1 MKRVANLAVGQR
13 FKYQFFD
20 GKAFHTPE
28 GLNYD
33 DRREKIGEE
42 ISDAIAYMNSLK
54 PQGILDSAFMKR
66 MVQSVNKSLKRE
78 AILYESVGLA
88 YPKIVNKN
96 NILDAQDK
104 INLLSQKLTQYFVGR
119 NPGAFAFLSLLNDA
133 DFLSYISMKT
143 VTAFSYTT
151 FGEGDRNLGKTK
163 ATDALSKAMRMGMTR
178 FNAAEQLRELV
189 KEDVLTLL
197 NEGLDKESSAFVDEI
212 DEEIEYRIQVIIENT
227 IQQQFGGQHVLT
239 MKNADRAT
247 RFRSKAGEK
256 EVKKFYKN
264 LYREFELWFSRNL
277 NNKKT
282 PTGRYLGGAL
292 VIGEKIYRTE
302 YGTQVLAE
310 ISEKDFSARNGYGQ
324 IRKDLDFDTFAA
336 YFADFLIT
344 EIGKYQGIDSD
355 AHKFILKE
363 RKKLISV
370 IKKAYSIK
378 GATVEEKLRNFSQFS
393 KSNISGLFGE
403 IGAAFAFSV
412 GSNEALITG
421 DQKNKLGQKIAT
433 DVRLKVY
440 KKEGR
445 KVIEKNIVGIQVK
458 NYTSTNS
465 FRLYD
470 STQLSFDGKTV
481 ERYITPKDLRVLR
494 FLAVNHDIASEK
506 YGYNY
511 STKDLENFLYCHF
524 ENFIRIDDLKEDPSE
539 EMTQNSFYYI
549 NNKVYPASYFLLVFL
564 KEALDIF
571 ENGKKKSV
579 FEVLGSFTNY
589 PVVPNK
595 PNGNFFE
602 RIRVNEQPKAFKIS
616 TNSEGKMIYTSAWA
630 FKMPDGNTYPKRI
643 DDNLL
648 SGMTIKF
655 KGILVNTKKNW

>member
-302 YGTQVLAE
+302 YGTQILAE
-310 ISEKDFSARNGYGQ
+310 IYEKDHSARNGYGQ

-355 AHKFILKE
+355 AYKFILKE

-470 STQLSFDGKTV
+470 STQLSLDGKTV

-571 ENGKKKSV
+571 ENGKKESV
-579 FEVLGSFTNY
+579 FEMLGSFTNY

>member
-1 MKRVANLAVGQR
+1 MAVGQR

-20 GKAFHTPE
+20 GKAFHTPKD
-28 GLNYD
+28 LNYD
-33 DRREKIGEE
+33 DRKEKIGEE
-42 ISDAIAYMNSLK
+42 ISDAIAYMNALK
-54 PQGILDSAFMKR
+54 PQGVLDSAFIKR
-66 MVQSVNKSLKRE
+66 MVASVNKSLKQE
-78 AILYESVGLA
+78 AVLYESVGLE
-88 YPKIVNKN
+88 YPKLINKN
-96 NILDAQDK
+96 NILNAQDR

-119 NPGAFAFLSLLNDA
+119 NPGAYAFLSLLNDA
-133 DFLSYISMKT
+133 GFLSYMSMKT

-163 ATDALSKAMRMGMTR
+163 ATDSLSKAMRMGMKR
-178 FNAAEQLRELV
+178 VDAASQLRGLV
-189 KEDVLTLL
+189 REDVLMLL
-197 NEGLDKESSAFVDEI
+197 NEGLERESPDFIDEI
-212 DEEIEYRIQVIIENT
+212 DDEIESQIQMLIEQT
-227 IQQQFGGQHVLT
+227 MMEHFEGQHVLT
-239 MKNADRAT
+239 MKNSKRAT
-247 RFRSKAGEK
+247 KFRSKIGET
-256 EVKKFYKN
+256 EVKRFYKD
-264 LYREFELWFSRNL
+264 LYRKFEQWFSRNL
-277 NNKKT
+277 KNKKD

-292 VIGEKIYRTE
+292 VIGEKITQTK
-302 YGTQVLAE
+302 YGTQILAE
-310 ISEKDFSARNGYGQ
+310 IYEKDPSARNGYGE

-355 AHKFILKE
+355 ANKFILKE

-378 GATVEEKLRNFSQFS
+378 GSTVEEKIRNFSQFS

-412 GSNEALITG
+412 GNNEALITG

-445 KVIEKNIVGIQVK
+445 KIIEKNIVGIQVK
-458 NYTSTNS
+458 NYTSANS

-470 STQLSFDGKTV
+470 STQLNLDGKTV

-511 STKDLENFLYCHF
+511 SIKDLENFLYCHF
-524 ENFIRIDDLKEDPSE
+524 ENFIRVNDLKEDPGE
-539 EMTQNSFYYI
+539 EVTQNSFYYI

-571 ENGKKKSV
+571 ENSKKNSI
-579 FEVLGSFTNY
+579 FEILGSFTDY
-589 PVVPNK
+589 PVVPNE

-602 RIRVNEQPKAFKIS
+602 RIIASEQPRASKIS
-616 TNSEGKMIYTSAWA
+616 VNSEGQMIYTHAWA
-630 FKMPDGNTYPKRI
+630 FKMPDGHTYPKRV

-648 SGMTIKF
+648 SGLTIKF

>member
-1 MKRVANLAVGQR
+1 MANLAVGQR

-20 GKAFHTPE
+20 GKAFHTPKD
-28 GLNYD
+28 LNYD
-33 DRREKIGEE
+33 ERREKIGEE
-42 ISDAIAYMNSLK
+42 ISDAIVYMNSLK
-54 PQGILDSAFMKR
+54 PQGILDSAFIKR
-66 MVQSVNKSLKRE
+66 MVTSVNSSLKRE
-78 AILYESVGLA
+78 AILYESVGLS
-88 YPKIVNKN
+88 YPKMVNKN
-96 NILDAQDK
+96 NILDTQDK

-119 NPGAFAFLSLLNDA
+119 SPGAFAFLSLLNDA
-133 DFLSYISMKT
+133 NFLSYISMKT

-163 ATDALSKAMRMGMTR
+163 ATDSLSKAMRMGMKR
-178 FNAAEQLRELV
+178 IDASSQLRELV
-189 KEDVLTLL
+189 REDVLTLL
-197 NEGLDKESSAFVDEI
+197 NEGLEKGSPDFINEI
-212 DEEIEYRIQVIIENT
+212 DDEIEYQIQKLIEQT
-227 IQQQFGGQHVLT
+227 IKEHFEEQHVLT
-239 MKNADRAT
+239 LKNSERAAK
-247 RFRSKAGEK
+247 FRSKTGET
-256 EVKKFYKN
+256 EVKRFYKD
-264 LYREFELWFSRNL
+264 LYRKFEQWFSRNL
-277 NNKKT
+277 KNKKD

-292 VIGEKIYRTE
+292 VIGEKITE
-302 YGTQVLAE
+302 TKYGAQILAK
-310 ISEKDFSARNGYGQ
+310 IYEKDPSARNGYGEL
-324 IRKDLDFDTFAA
+324 RKDLDFDTFAA
-336 YFADFLIT
+336 YFADFLIA
-344 EIGKYQGIDSD
+344 EIGKYQGTDSD
-355 AHKFILKE
+355 AYKFILKE
-363 RKKLISV
+363 RKKLVSV

-378 GATVEEKLRNFSQFS
+378 GATTEEKIRNFSQFS

-412 GSNEALITG
+412 KGNEALITG

-445 KVIEKNIVGIQVK
+445 KIIEKNIVGIQVK
-458 NYTSTNS
+458 NYTSTDS

-470 STQLSFDGKTV
+470 STQLNFDGKTV

-506 YGYNY
+506 YGYDY
-511 STKDLENFLYCHF
+511 SVKDLENFLYCHF
-524 ENFIRIDDLKEDPSE
+524 ENFIRIDDLKEDPSKE
-539 EMTQNSFYYI
+539 VTQNSFYYI

-579 FEVLGSFTNY
+579 FEMIGSFQNY
-589 PVVPNK
+589 PTVPNE

-602 RIRVNEQPKAFKIS
+602 KIRVNEQPKAHKIS
-616 TNSEGKMIYTSAWA
+616 VNSDGRMIYTSAWA

-648 SGMTIKF
+648 SGLTIKF

>member
-1 MKRVANLAVGQR
+1 MANLAVGQR

-20 GKAFHTPE
+20 GKAFHTPKD
-28 GLNYD
+28 LNYD

-42 ISDAIAYMNSLK
+42 ISDAIAYMNALK
-54 PQGILDSAFMKR
+54 PQGVLDSAFIKR
-66 MVQSVNKSLKRE
+66 MVASVNKSLKQE
-78 AILYESVGLA
+78 AVLYESVGLE
-88 YPKIVNKN
+88 YPKLINKN
-96 NILDAQDK
+96 NILNAQDR

-119 NPGAFAFLSLLNDA
+119 NPGAYAFLSLLNDA
-133 DFLSYISMKT
+133 GFLSYMSMKT
-143 VTAFSYTT
+143 VTAFSYTI

-163 ATDALSKAMRMGMTR
+163 ATDSLSKAMRMGMKR
-178 FNAAEQLRELV
+178 IDAANQLRGLV
-189 KEDVLTLL
+189 REDVLMLL
-197 NEGLDKESSAFVDEI
+197 NEGLERESPDFIDEI
-212 DEEIEYRIQVIIENT
+212 DDEIESQIQILIEQT
-227 IQQQFGGQHVLT
+227 MMEHFEGQHVLT
-239 MKNADRAT
+239 MKNSKRAT
-247 RFRSKAGEK
+247 KFRSKIGET
-256 EVKKFYKN
+256 EVKRFYKD
-264 LYREFELWFSRNL
+264 LYRKFEQWFSRNL
-277 NNKKT
+277 KNKKD

-292 VIGEKIYRTE
+292 VIGEKITQTK
-302 YGTQVLAE
+302 YGTQILAE
-310 ISEKDFSARNGYGQ
+310 IYEKDPSARNGYGE

-344 EIGKYQGIDSD
+344 EIGKYQSTDSD
-355 AHKFILKE
+355 AYKFILKE

-378 GATVEEKLRNFSQFS
+378 GSTVEEKIRNFSQFS

-412 GSNEALITG
+412 GNNEALITG

-445 KVIEKNIVGIQVK
+445 KIIEKNIVGIQVK
-458 NYTSTNS
+458 NYTSANS

-470 STQLSFDGKTV
+470 STQLNLDGKTV

-511 STKDLENFLYCHF
+511 SIKDLENFLYCHF
-524 ENFIRIDDLKEDPSE
+524 ENFIRVNDLKEDPSE
-539 EMTQNSFYYI
+539 EVTQNSFYYI

-571 ENGKKKSV
+571 ENSKKNSI
-579 FEVLGSFTNY
+579 FEILGSFTDY
-589 PVVPNK
+589 PVVPNE

-602 RIRVNEQPKAFKIS
+602 RIIASEQPRASKIS
-616 TNSEGKMIYTSAWA
+616 VNSEGQMIYTHAWA
-630 FKMPDGNTYPKRI
+630 FKMPDGHTYPKRV

-648 SGMTIKF
+648 SGLTIKF

>member
-1 MKRVANLAVGQR
+1 MAVGQR

-20 GKAFHTPE
+20 GKAFHTPKD
-28 GLNYD
+28 LNYD

-42 ISDAIAYMNSLK
+42 ISDAIAYMNALK
-54 PQGILDSAFMKR
+54 PQGILDSAFIKR
-66 MVQSVNKSLKRE
+66 MVASVNKSLKQE
-78 AILYESVGLA
+78 AALYESVGLE
-88 YPKIVNKN
+88 YPKLINKN
-96 NILDAQDK
+96 NILNAQDR

-119 NPGAFAFLSLLNDA
+119 DPGAYAFLSLLNDA
-133 DFLSYISMKT
+133 GFLSYMSMKT

-163 ATDALSKAMRMGMTR
+163 ATDSLSKAMRMGMKR
-178 FNAAEQLRELV
+178 VDAANQLRGLV
-189 KEDVLTLL
+189 REDVLMLL
-197 NEGLDKESSAFVDEI
+197 NEGLERESPDFIDEI
-212 DEEIEYRIQVIIENT
+212 DDEIESQIQMLIEQT
-227 IQQQFGGQHVLT
+227 IMEHFEGQHVLT
-239 MKNADRAT
+239 MKNSKRAAK
-247 RFRSKAGEK
+247 FRSKTGET
-256 EVKKFYKN
+256 EVKRFYKD
-264 LYREFELWFSRNL
+264 LYRKFEQWFSRNL
-277 NNKKT
+277 KNKKD
-282 PTGRYLGGAL
+282 PTGRYLDGAL
-292 VIGEKIYRTE
+292 VIGEKITQTK
-302 YGTQVLAE
+302 YGTQILAE
-310 ISEKDFSARNGYGQ
+310 IYEKDPSAKNGYGE
-324 IRKDLDFDTFAA
+324 IRKDLDFDSFAA

-344 EIGKYQGIDSD
+344 EIGKYQGTDSD

-378 GATVEEKLRNFSQFS
+378 GATVEEKIRNFSQFS

-412 GSNEALITG
+412 GNNEALITG

-445 KVIEKNIVGIQVK
+445 KIIEKNIVGIQVK

-470 STQLSFDGKTV
+470 STQFSLDGKTV

-511 STKDLENFLYCHF
+511 SIKDLENFLYCHF
-524 ENFIRIDDLKEDPSE
+524 ENFIRINDLKEDPGE
-539 EMTQNSFYYI
+539 EVTQNSFYYI

-571 ENGKKKSV
+571 ENSKKNSI
-579 FEVLGSFTNY
+579 FEILGSFTDY
-589 PVVPNK
+589 PVVPNE

-602 RIRVNEQPKAFKIS
+602 RIIASEQPRAFKIS
-616 TNSEGKMIYTSAWA
+616 VNSEGQMIYTHAWA
-630 FKMPDGNTYPKRI
+630 FKMPDGHTYPKRV

-648 SGMTIKF
+648 SGLTIKF

>member
-1 MKRVANLAVGQR
+1 MANLAVGQR

-20 GKAFHTPE
+20 GKAFHTPKD
-28 GLNYD
+28 LNYD
-33 DRREKIGEE
+33 ERREKIGEE

-54 PQGILDSAFMKR
+54 PQGVLDSAFMKR
-66 MVQSVNKSLKRE
+66 MVTSVNSSLKRE
-78 AILYESVGLA
+78 AVLYESVGLS
-88 YPKIVNKN
+88 YPKMVNKN

-119 NPGAFAFLSLLNDA
+119 SPGAFAFLSLLNDA
-133 DFLSYISMKT
+133 GFLSYMSMKT

-163 ATDALSKAMRMGMTR
+163 ATDSLSKAMRMGMKR
-178 FNAAEQLRELV
+178 VDAASQLRGLV
-189 KEDVLTLL
+189 REDVLMLL
-197 NEGLDKESSAFVDEI
+197 NEGLERESPDFIDEI
-212 DEEIEYRIQVIIENT
+212 DDEIESQIQMLIEQT
-227 IQQQFGGQHVLT
+227 MMEHFEGQHVLT
-239 MKNADRAT
+239 MKNSERAAK
-247 RFRSKAGEK
+247 FRSKTGET
-256 EVKKFYKN
+256 EVKRFYKD
-264 LYREFELWFSRNL
+264 LYRKFEQWFSRNL
-277 NNKKT
+277 KNEKD

-292 VIGEKIYRTE
+292 VIGEKITQTK
-302 YGTQVLAE
+302 YGTQILAE
-310 ISEKDFSARNGYGQ
+310 IYEKNPSARNGYGE
-324 IRKDLDFDTFAA
+324 IRKDLDFDTFTA

-344 EIGKYQGIDSD
+344 EIGKYQGIDGD

-370 IKKAYSIK
+370 IKNAYSIK
-378 GATVEEKLRNFSQFS
+378 GATTEEKIRNFSQFS

-403 IGAAFAFSV
+403 IGAAFAFSI

-445 KVIEKNIVGIQVK
+445 KIIEKNIVGIQVK
-458 NYTSTNS
+458 NYTSTDS

-470 STQLSFDGKTV
+470 STQLNFDGKTV

-506 YGYNY
+506 YGHNY
-511 STKDLENFLYCHF
+511 SVKDLENFLYCHF
-524 ENFIRIDDLKEDPSE
+524 ENFIRIDDLKEDPSKE
-539 EMTQNSFYYI
+539 VTQNSFYYI

-579 FEVLGSFTNY
+579 FEMIGSFQNY
-589 PVVPNK
+589 PTVPNK

-602 RIRVNEQPKAFKIS
+602 KIRVNEQPKAHKIS
-616 TNSEGKMIYTSAWA
+616 VNSEGKMIYTSAWA
-630 FKMPDGNTYPKRI
+630 FKMLDGHTYPKRI

-648 SGMTIKF
+648 SGLTIKF

>member
-20 GKAFHTPE
+20 GKSFHTFKD
-28 GLNYD
+28 LNYD
-33 DRREKIGEE
+33 ERREKIGEE

-54 PQGILDSAFMKR
+54 PQGVLDSAFMKR
-66 MVQSVNKSLKRE
+66 MVTSVNSSLKRE
-78 AILYESVGLA
+78 AVLYESVGLK
-88 YPKIVNKN
+88 YPKMVNKN
-96 NILDAQDK
+96 NILDVQDK
-104 INLLSQKLTQYFVGR
+104 INLLSQQLTQYFIGR

-133 DFLSYISMKT
+133 GFLSYMSMKT
-143 VTAFSYTT
+143 VTTFSYTT
-151 FGEGDRNLGKTK
+151 FGKGDRNLGKTK
-163 ATDALSKAMRMGMTR
+163 ATDALSKAMRMGMKR
-178 FNAAEQLRELV
+178 VDAASQLRGLV
-189 KEDVLTLL
+189 REDVLMLL
-197 NEGLDKESSAFVDEI
+197 NEGLERESPDFIDEI
-212 DEEIEYRIQVIIENT
+212 DDEIESQIQMLIEQT
-227 IQQQFGGQHVLT
+227 IMEHFKGQHVLT
-239 MKNADRAT
+239 IKNSERAAK
-247 RFRSKAGEK
+247 FRSKTGET
-256 EVKKFYKN
+256 EVKRFYKD
-264 LYREFELWFSRNL
+264 LYRKFEQWFSRNL
-277 NNKKT
+277 KNKKD

-292 VIGEKIYRTE
+292 VIGEKITQTK
-302 YGTQVLAE
+302 YGTQILAE
-310 ISEKDFSARNGYGQ
+310 IYEKDLSARNGYGE
-324 IRKDLDFDTFAA
+324 IRKDLDFNTFAA

-344 EIGKYQGIDSD
+344 EIGTYQGVDSD
-355 AHKFILKE
+355 AYKFILKE

-378 GATVEEKLRNFSQFS
+378 GATTEEKIRNFSQFS

-433 DVRLKVY
+433 DIRLKVY

-445 KVIEKNIVGIQVK
+445 KIIEKNIVGIQVK
-458 NYTSTNS
+458 NYTSTDS

-470 STQLSFDGKTV
+470 STQFNLDGKTV
-481 ERYITPKDLRVLR
+481 ERYITSKDLRVLK

-511 STKDLENFLYCHF
+511 SVKDLENFLYCHF
-524 ENFIRIDDLKEDPSE
+524 ENFIRIDDLKEDPSKE
-539 EMTQNSFYYI
+539 VTQNSFYYI

-579 FEVLGSFTNY
+579 FEMIGSFQNY
-589 PVVPNK
+589 PTVPNE

-602 RIRVNEQPKAFKIS
+602 KIRINEQPKANKIS
-616 TNSEGKMIYTSAWA
+616 VNSGGKMIYTSAWA
-630 FKMPDGNTYPKRI
+630 FKMPDGHTYPKRI

-648 SGMTIKF
+648 SGLTIKF

>member
-1 MKRVANLAVGQR
+1 MANLAVGQR

-20 GKAFHTPE
+20 GKAFHTPKD
-28 GLNYD
+28 LNYD
-33 DRREKIGEE
+33 DRRGKIGEE
-42 ISDAIAYMNSLK
+42 ISDAIAYMNALK
-54 PQGILDSAFMKR
+54 PQGVLDSAFIKR
-66 MVQSVNKSLKRE
+66 MVASVNKSLKQE
-78 AILYESVGLA
+78 AVLYESVGLE
-88 YPKIVNKN
+88 YPKLINKN
-96 NILDAQDK
+96 NILNAQDR

-119 NPGAFAFLSLLNDA
+119 NPGAYAFLSLLNDA
-133 DFLSYISMKT
+133 DFLSYMSMKT
-143 VTAFSYTT
+143 VTAFSYTS
-151 FGEGDRNLGKTK
+151 FGEGDRSLGKTK
-163 ATDALSKAMRMGMTR
+163 ATDSLSKAMRMGMKR
-178 FNAAEQLRELV
+178 VDAASQLRGLV
-189 KEDVLTLL
+189 REDILMLL
-197 NEGLDKESSAFVDEI
+197 NEGLERGSPDFIDEI
-212 DEEIEYRIQVIIENT
+212 DDEIESKIQMLIEQT
-227 IQQQFGGQHVLT
+227 IMEHFEGQHVLT
-239 MKNADRAT
+239 MKNSKRAAK
-247 RFRSKAGEK
+247 FRSKTGET
-256 EVKKFYKN
+256 EVKKFYKD
-264 LYREFELWFSRNL
+264 LYRKFEQWFSRNL
-277 NNKKT
+277 KNRKD

-292 VIGEKIYRTE
+292 VIGEKITQTR

-310 ISEKDFSARNGYGQ
+310 IYEKDPSVRNGYGE

-344 EIGKYQGIDSD
+344 EIGKYQGTDSD
-355 AHKFILKE
+355 ACKFILKE

-378 GATVEEKLRNFSQFS
+378 GATAEEKIRNFSQFS

-445 KVIEKNIVGIQVK
+445 KIIEKNIVGIQVK
-458 NYTSTNS
+458 NYTSANS

-470 STQLSFDGKTV
+470 STQLNLDGKTV

-511 STKDLENFLYCHF
+511 SIKDLENFLYCHF
-524 ENFIRIDDLKEDPSE
+524 ENFIRINDLKEDPGE
-539 EMTQNSFYYI
+539 EVTQNSFYYI

-564 KEALDIF
+564 KEVLDIF
-571 ENGKKKSV
+571 ENSKKNSI
-579 FEVLGSFTNY
+579 FEILGSFTDY
-589 PVVPNK
+589 PIVPNE

-602 RIRVNEQPKAFKIS
+602 RIIASEQPRASKIS
-616 TNSEGKMIYTSAWA
+616 VNSEGQMIYTHAWA
-630 FKMPDGNTYPKRI
+630 FKMPDGHTYPKRV

-648 SGMTIKF
+648 SGLTIKF